1 MFQNLPPVCRGLILT
16 IVVSAALSLAFS
28 GVLAGVL
35 PLYGPAVTRGL
46 QVWRLVSY
54 PFFVIASLH
63 ALLSSIL
70 SVAWIVMLIAFFGG
84 ELETIVHARQFAIGL
99 GATILIGGLLF
110 LLIGGSGTLAGP
122 SIITMFILA
131 GFSYLWPTREISIF
145 GIFWV
150 KAWIITLVIF
160 VLSIIPMSG
169 LTMDTS
175 ATNLFGPFMGAIGAL
190 VYFHVVYRQYN
201 FGRAVIDRV
210 ETMRPGGPKPKLD
223 ASDPRAIELQIDA
236 LLDKISANG
245 MESLS
250 KDERA
255 FLVKHSGE

>member
-1 MFQNLPPVCRGLILT
+1 MFRNLPPVCRGLILA
-16 IVVSAALSLAFS
+16 IVASAVLSLVSVSLVAF
-28 GVLAGVL
+28 AL
-35 PLYGPAVTRGL
+35 PLFPPAVL
-46 QVWRLVSY
+46 HEFQLWRLVTY
-54 PFFVIASLH
+54 PFFIIASLH
-63 ALLSSIL
+63 NLLSSIL
-70 SVAWIVMLIAFFGG
+70 SVAWIAMLIAFFGG
-84 ELETIVHARQFAIGL
+84 ELETIIHARQFAIGL
-99 GATILIGGLLF
+99 GATVLLGGLLF
-110 LLIGGSGTLAGP
+110 LLVGGSGTLAGP

-150 KAWIITLVIF
+150 KAWIISLVIF
-160 VLSIIPMSG
+160 VVSIIPMSG
-169 LTMDTS
+169 LNMDMS

-190 VYFHVVYRQYN
+190 VYFHLVYRQYN

-210 ETMRPGGPKPKLD
+210 ETIRPGGPKPKLD

-255 FLVKHSGE
+255 FLLKHSS